1 MASNLCYLA
10 CRDLDDF
17 QSSQE
22 LLQFN
27 LFQDLQGF
35 QSDLRKRWY
44 LDPDSGLYLK
54 TLRLN
59 EYTYADLLQDMHT
72 YLNYNLNLRIWTPCW
87 LVLICLKKHVDCK
100 QWHYYRWF
108 FKKNCAKDINP
119 DSPESGYPFRVQC
132 WHFLISRPSV
142 IIKYKLSAKL
152 YTLGG
157 GQNDDFYEEYLV
169 LPLSSLAVVF
179 IA

>member
-44 LDPDSGLYLK
+44 LDPGLYLK

-72 YLNYNLNLRIWTPCW
+72 YLFLIIEWEGGVVGPGGIW
-87 LVLICLKKHVDCK
+87 
-100 QWHYYRWF
+100 
-108 FKKNCAKDINP
+108 
-119 DSPESGYPFRVQC
+119 GRVQGVGSDH
-132 WHFLISRPSV
+132 WG
-142 IIKYKLSAKL
+142 
-152 YTLGG
+152 T
-157 GQNDDFYEEYLV
+157 
-169 LPLSSLAVVF
+169 
-179 IA
+179 